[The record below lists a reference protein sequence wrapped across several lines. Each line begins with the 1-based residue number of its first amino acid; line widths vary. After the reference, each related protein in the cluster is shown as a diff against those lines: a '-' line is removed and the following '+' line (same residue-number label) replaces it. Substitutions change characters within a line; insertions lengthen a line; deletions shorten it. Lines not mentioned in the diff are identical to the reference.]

1 MLDKVFSSYPVFSDP
16 NLEDYKNCQKETNS
30 ALFCF
35 LPNLQTEVSGGN
47 DPCHGPIMP
56 MAEMDK
62 QEHNSDSYTRTKDV
76 SYTRDSLH
84 EGHAVVAE
92 GPNRKEL
99 LHTKTD
105 EDLFTG

>member
-1 MLDKVFSSYPVFSDP
+1 
-16 NLEDYKNCQKETNS
+16 
-30 ALFCF
+30 
-35 LPNLQTEVSGGN
+35 
-47 DPCHGPIMP
+47 
-56 MAEMDK
+56 MAETYK
-62 QEHNSDSYTRTKDV
+62 QEHNADSFTHTKDIL
-76 SYTRDSLH
+76 YKRDSLH